1 MKLLHTSDW
10 HLGAMDH
17 VRSLKEDQE
26 FFVDQIGKIVQEKQV
41 DAVMIAG
48 DVYDRSVAS
57 AEAVKLY
64 DGAMTALCK
73 ELGVPVLLIAGN
85 HDSAERLATC
95 STLLASSGL
104 LICGALTREPSVVS
118 FDDTDVYLLP
128 WITEAKVKSV
138 FPEKAEEIESIEDAY
153 RVVTDTMRD
162 TFDPHKRH
170 IVLAHAFITNSETS
184 TSDRAAEIGFAT
196 QVSASVFEGFDY
208 VALGHLH
215 KPQDVTD
222 TVRYSGTPM
231 PYSFGREETHEK
243 SVTIVDT
250 ATMEREIVP
259 LTLLH
264 RRATLTG
271 TLAELL
277 HPTCDEDVKNGF
289 VWAKVTDE
297 VVGNFVREQLEE
309 VYPNLLEVSGQIFGS
324 ENVAVSMT
332 AEELEKFQS
341 TPVEVFRQYC
351 CDVMDME
358 ADEHLCALFEAAVAA
373 YEEQE
378 ASK

>member
-10 HLGAMDH
+10 HLGAMDG
-17 VRSLKEDQE
+17 VRSLGEDQK
-26 FFVDQIGKIVQEKQV
+26 FFAKQIAEIVKEKQV

-48 DVYDRSVAS
+48 DVYDRSVAA

-104 LICGALTREPSVVS
+104 HICGALTREPAVVS
-118 FDDTDVYLLP
+118 FDDADVYLLP

-138 FPEKAEEIESIEDAY
+138 FPEKAEEIESLEDAY
-153 RVVTDTMRD
+153 RVVTDTMRAA
-162 TFDPHKRH
+162 FDPHKRH
-170 IVLAHAFITNSETS
+170 IVLAHAFITDSETS

-196 QVSASVFEGFDY
+196 QVSASVFDGFDY

-215 KPQDVTD
+215 KPQDVTE

-264 RRATLTG
+264 RRTTLTG
-271 TLAELL
+271 TLEELL
-277 HPTCDEDVKNGF
+277 NPTCDEDVKNGF

-297 VVGNFVREQLEE
+297 VAGSFVREKLEA
-309 VYPNLLEVSGQIFGS
+309 VYPNLLEVSGMIFGGEES
-324 ENVAVSMT
+324 AVRMT
-332 AEELEKFQS
+332 VEELEQFQS

-351 CDVMDME
+351 RDIMGTD
-358 ADEHLCALFEAAVAA
+358 ADEHLCSLFEAAVAA
-373 YEEQE
+373 YAEKEDE
-378 ASK
+378 K